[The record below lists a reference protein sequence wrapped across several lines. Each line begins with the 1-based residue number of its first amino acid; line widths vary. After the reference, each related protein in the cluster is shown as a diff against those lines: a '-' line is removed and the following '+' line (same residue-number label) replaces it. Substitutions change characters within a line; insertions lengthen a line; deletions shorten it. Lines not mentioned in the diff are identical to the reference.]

1 LPERQGTG
9 GGPSGSG
16 SGSGSSGSGSGSSG
30 SGSGSGSSGRRRK
43 SKSSGTGKDAA
54 SGATTAKSGGSTK
67 ATGSTKAAG
76 AAKSSGSTK
85 AGRVQKASGATKAG
99 GSSSSSSRAKGA
111 STVRV
116 IFLGGLGEIGRNC
129 ACIEVDGRILVL
141 DVGIMFPDPDM
152 PGVDLVLPDFTYL
165 RENAD
170 RVDGVILTHGHE
182 DHTGGLAYLLR
193 DFPVDVYGSEL
204 TLSLARSRVDEA
216 GMASRAKFIPVRDH
230 ERRRIGP
237 CDVEFIP
244 VTHSVPHAFATAFH
258 TPQGIILHSGDFK
271 IDLHPVDGR
280 RTDLARMGAL
290 ASDPGIRL
298 LLVDSTNAEEPGFTA
313 SESTVGAT
321 LEKIFLARPDHRFV
335 VTCFA
340 SHIHRVQQVAD
351 AAIGQGRVV
360 ATLGRSMQK
369 NVALARK
376 LDLLHIP
383 DSALVDIEDVD
394 DYPPG
399 RVCVISTGSQGEP
412 MSALSR
418 LATGENRFFKL
429 QPEDVVLIS
438 AHPIPGNEWSVG
450 RVIDSLHRLG
460 VEVIHSGIENVHVSG
475 HAKQGELAM
484 LMSVTQP
491 EFLIPVH
498 GEYRHMANQVR
509 LASSMGIDGDRVLLC
524 EDGDAVRLDDNGMHR
539 DGTVPGGYLFV
550 DGSSVGDIGHGVL
563 RDRMVLAEEGVVMAV
578 ATVDLKQGEVVGIP
592 QIVTRGWAYD
602 QDTDAIL
609 DEARIQ
615 VARALE
621 QALSSGNSDHETL
634 NRVAR
639 KALGKLVG
647 ERTRQRPMIVPVIVT
662 V

>member
-1 LPERQGTG
+1 LPDAPRAERPGGGGSDKRGRSPKKASGNPAKGADKGRAKKAAPAKAQGRQTGPSARPGRTSTAGSG
-9 GGPSGSG
+9 GGPGS
-16 SGSGSSGSGSGSSG
+16 
-30 SGSGSGSSGRRRK
+30 
-43 SKSSGTGKDAA
+43 
-54 SGATTAKSGGSTK
+54 
-67 ATGSTKAAG
+67 
-76 AAKSSGSTK
+76 
-85 AGRVQKASGATKAG
+85 
-99 GSSSSSSRAKGA
+99 
-111 STVRV
+111 VRV
-116 IFLGGLGEIGRNC
+116 VFLGGLGEIGRNC

-193 DFPVDVYGSEL
+193 DFPVPVYGSEL
-204 TLSLARSRVDEA
+204 TLALARNRVDEA
-216 GMASRAKFIPVRDH
+216 GVADRAQFIPVKDG

-244 VTHSVPHAFATAFH
+244 VTHSVPHAFATAFY

-280 RTDLARMGAL
+280 RTDLSRMGAL
-290 ASDPGIRL
+290 ASEEGIRL
-298 LLVDSTNAEEPGFTA
+298 LLSDSTNAEEPGFTP
-313 SESTVGAT
+313 SESTVGET
-321 LEKIFLARPDHRFV
+321 LRKVFRERPDRRFI

-351 AAIGQGRVV
+351 AAIAGGRTV

-369 NVALARK
+369 NVALARR
-376 LDLLHIP
+376 LGLLHIP
-383 DSALVDIEDVD
+383 DSSLVDIETIDKFA
-394 DYPPG
+394 PG
-399 RVCVISTGSQGEP
+399 QVCVISTGSQGEP

-418 LATGENRFFKL
+418 LAAGENRFFRL
-429 QPEDVVLIS
+429 HEDDVVVIS

-450 RVIDSLHRLG
+450 RVIDSLYKRG
-460 VEVIHSGIENVHVSG
+460 VEVIHSGVDSVHVSG
-475 HAKQGELAM
+475 HARQGELSL
-484 LMSVTQP
+484 LMSVTRP
-491 EFLIPVH
+491 DCFIPVH
-498 GEYRHMANQVR
+498 GEYRHMANHVR
-509 LASSMGIDGDRVLLC
+509 LAASMGIAGDRVLLC
-524 EDGDAVRLDDNGMHR
+524 EDGDAVRLDSSGLHR

-563 RDRMVLAEEGVVMAV
+563 RDRMVLSEEGVVMAV
-578 ATVDLKQGEVVGIP
+578 ATVDLKRGEVVGVP

-602 QDTDAIL
+602 HDTEALL
-609 DEARIQ
+609 DEARVQ
-615 VARALE
+615 VTKALE
-621 QALSSGNSDHETL
+621 QSLSSGSHDHETL

-639 KALGKLVG
+639 KALGRLVG
-647 ERTRQRPMIVPVIVT
+647 DRTRQRPMIVPVIVT

>member
-1 LPERQGTG
+1 LPEPRGPRQGAQA
-9 GGPSGSG
+9 
-16 SGSGSSGSGSGSSG
+16 GSSGSG
-30 SGSGSGSSGRRRK
+30 GRRRK
-43 SKSSGTGKDAA
+43 PKSAGATKDAA
-54 SGATTAKSGGSTK
+54 PKGTATKAAGSTK
-67 ATGSTKAAG
+67 AT
-76 AAKSSGSTK
+76 KS
-85 AGRVQKASGATKAG
+85 AGATKA
-99 GSSSSSSRAKGA
+99 RA
-111 STVRV
+111 STKAVAKTSKRAPTGAHSSVRV
-116 IFLGGLGEIGRNC
+116 VFLGGLGEIGRNC

-193 DFPVDVYGSEL
+193 DFPLDVYGSEL

-216 GMASRAKFIPVRDH
+216 GMASRANFIPVKDH

-290 ASDPGIRL
+290 GSDPGIRL

-313 SESTVGAT
+313 SEKV
-321 LEKIFLARPDHRFV
+321 FLARPDRRFI
-335 VTCFA
+335 VTSFA
-340 SHIHRVQQVAD
+340 SHIHRIQQVAD
-351 AAIGQGRVV
+351 AAIAGGRVL

-394 DYPPG
+394 NYPPG

-418 LATGENRFFKL
+418 LAIGENRFFKL
-429 QPEDVVLIS
+429 HEDDVVVIS

-460 VEVIHSGIENVHVSG
+460 VEVIHSGVENVHVSG

-491 EFLIPVH
+491 EFLVPVH

-509 LASSMGIDGDRVLLC
+509 LAHSMGIDGDRVLLC
-524 EDGDAVRLDDNGMHR
+524 EDGDAVRLDDNGLHR
-539 DGTVPGGYLFV
+539 DGSVPGGYLFV

-578 ATVDLKQGEVVGIP
+578 ATVDLKQGEVIGAP

-602 QDTDAIL
+602 QDTDALL
-609 DEARIQ
+609 DEARKQ
-615 VARALE
+615 VTRALE